1 MADAAGLVR
10 SIQMKTEIPGPKSQE
25 LLERHRRVIPRAID
39 VHVPAV
45 VERAEGALVI
55 DVDGN
60 VMIDFTGGV
69 GVLNV
74 GHANPRVVK
83 AVQDQAARFTHTDY
97 SIIPYEPL
105 IRLAERITELAPG
118 RGPKKAF
125 FFNSGAEAVEN
136 AVKVA
141 RLYTGRRAV
150 IAFEG
155 AFHGRTWMA
164 LSLTGRGRPY
174 KVGLGPFV
182 PDVYRAPFPYTYR
195 KPYPVSDEEYADICA
210 DRLERML
217 RTEVPADDVAAV
229 IVEPVQGEG
238 GFVVPPAN
246 FLPRV
251 QDICRRYGIVFI
263 VDEVQTGFGRTGR
276 LFASEHFDLDPD
288 IVCIAK
294 SLAGGMP
301 LSGIVGKAEVMDAAP
316 EGAIG
321 GTYVGNPVACA
332 AALAVLDEFAQT
344 DLLENGRRV
353 GSLLRQGFEEL
364 ARRYAVIG
372 EVRGLGP
379 MLAMELVR
387 DRKTREPDADLAGRV
402 IRSAM
407 QRGLLLLR
415 AGIYGNVIRV
425 LAPLTLTAEQAA
437 EALDVLRAAFDEA
450 LQDRENQEA

>member
-1 MADAAGLVR
+1 
-10 SIQMKTEIPGPKSQE
+10 MKTEIPGPRSRQ
-25 LLERHRRVIPRAID
+25 LLELKDRVIPKAID
-39 VHVPAV
+39 LHVPAV
-45 VERAEGALVI
+45 AERAEGALLT

-74 GHANPRVVK
+74 GHSNPRVVA
-83 AVQDQAARFTHTDY
+83 AVQEQAARFTHTDF
-97 SIIPYEPL
+97 SIIPYESL
-105 IRLAERITELAPG
+105 IRLAERVGEVAPG
-118 RGPKKAF
+118 SGPKKAF

-136 AVKVA
+136 AIKVA
-141 RLYTGRRAV
+141 RLYTKRRAV

-174 KVGLGPFV
+174 KIGIGPFV

-195 KPYPVSDEEYADICA
+195 KPYPVSDEAYADICA
-210 DRLERML
+210 DQLERML
-217 RTEVPADDVAAV
+217 QTEVPAEDVAAV

-238 GFVVPPAN
+238 GFVVPPPN

-251 QDICRRYGIVFI
+251 QEICRRHGIVFI

-276 LFASEHFDLDPD
+276 MFASEHFGLDPD

-301 LSGIVGKAEVMDAAP
+301 LSGIVGKAEVMDAAH

-332 AALAVLDEFAQT
+332 AALAVLDELTQT
-344 DLLENGRRV
+344 DLLERGRRV
-353 GSLLRQGFEEL
+353 AEQLRRGFESL
-364 ARRYAVIG
+364 AERYEVVG

-387 DRKTREPDADLAGRV
+387 DRETREPAGDLAGQ
-402 IRSAM
+402 IIGGAM

-425 LAPLTLTAEQAA
+425 LAPLTLTSEQA
-437 EALDVLRAAFDEA
+437 EESLDVLNAVFGEV
-450 LQDRENQEA
+450 LG